1 MKPRPTE
8 PHTPTLAISFFSGS
22 SFPFASPPT
31 VARGFGWPQAGVGV
45 EGVNGR
51 LARRLID
58 LLSGDDD
65 DDAGADSKSDAT
77 VPRLRGWA
85 LLDFYDDPDPAL
97 VPLLVEFNFL
107 GRVKGEEGWS

>member
-1 MKPRPTE
+1 MRPQAAETQ
-8 PHTPTLAISFFSGS
+8 TPSLAISFFSAS

-31 VARGFGWPQAGVGV
+31 VARGWGWPQAGMGV

-58 LLSGDDD
+58 LLSE
-65 DDAGADSKSDAT
+65 DDADHDE
-77 VPRLRGWA
+77 RLRGWA

-97 VPLLVEFNFL
+97 VPLLVEFNFV
-107 GRVKGEEGWS
+107 GRIRGEEGWS

>member
-1 MKPRPTE
+1 M
-8 PHTPTLAISFFSGS
+8 
-22 SFPFASPPT
+22 
-31 VARGFGWPQAGVGV
+31 

-65 DDAGADSKSDAT
+65 DDGEDAQSDGT